1 MTSALTSSLLIAL
14 GGAIGAVLRYWTGR
28 GLAAVLGSSWPWG
41 TLLVN
46 VLGGFAIGAVVAL
59 SSRELLSPASRL
71 FLTAGLLGGFTTFSA
86 FSLEVVQL
94 AERGAVTSAVVYILV
109 SVLLS
114 VGGVF
119 FGLKIFA

>member
-14 GGAIGAVLRYWTGR
+14 GGAIGAVLRYWSGR
-28 GLAAVLGSSWPWG
+28 WAAAVLGPSWPWG

-71 FLTAGLLGGFTTFSA
+71 FLTTGLLGGFTTFSA

>member
-14 GGAIGAVLRYWTGR
+14 GGAIGAVLRYWSGR
-28 GLAAVLGSSWPWG
+28 WAVAVLGPSWPWG

-71 FLTAGLLGGFTTFSA
+71 FLTTGLLGGFTTFSA

-94 AERGAVTSAVVYILV
+94 AERGAMTSAVVYILV